1 MPTRHASR
9 QTEKIESNKAAN
21 ALSLLKQYQ
30 SAVDE
35 SSIVSKTNARG
46 MITFVNDRFCEIC
59 GYAREE
65 LIGTP
70 HNIVRHPSVDKK
82 VFEDLWATI
91 RYGRVWRGIIRNKKK
106 NGDSYYV
113 DSTVIPIFGTDGA
126 IVEYIAIRHDVTE
139 LETARA
145 ALRSRLTDT
154 AIDLE
159 ERIHR
164 IGEYKKV
171 IDATNYYL
179 TLDGELKIT
188 YVNSDRKSVV

>member
-1 MPTRHASR
+1 M
-9 QTEKIESNKAAN
+9 
-21 ALSLLKQYQ
+21 
-30 SAVDE
+30 
-35 SSIVSKTNARG
+35 
-46 MITFVNDRFCEIC
+46 
-59 GYAREE
+59 
-65 LIGTP
+65 
-70 HNIVRHPSVDKK
+70 
-82 VFEDLWATI
+82 
-91 RYGRVWRGIIRNKKK
+91 
-106 NGDSYYV
+106 
-113 DSTVIPIFGTDGA
+113 
-126 IVEYIAIRHDVTE
+126 EYIAIRHDVTE

-188 YVNSDRKSVV
+188 YVNSLFCKALGVFAALHS